1 MTKRV
6 LLSLDVEEFDLP
18 NEYGLSISPEEGI
31 AVTSEGLIRVLRLLE
46 SLDVQATCFVTA
58 KFAQS
63 RPDLMAGMAGRYE
76 IASHGLNHSCLK
88 QGDLSASRIELERL
102 TGKRVCGFRSPRL
115 SAVRHDEILAAGY
128 AYDSSE
134 NPIWLPGRYMNLFN
148 PRLPY
153 RSKGLLVLPISTS
166 PVIRYPLFWLSF
178 KRSPL
183 RLFKAMSSWALNS
196 NGYLN
201 IFFHPWEFSDLS
213 SWSLPVWLKNPNGEG
228 MLKKAGSIP
237 PMAQKKGDFRHL
249 RRLRRLSYRGSH
261 LTHRAIPGR
270 RIFRTGPSGCSGHH
284 GRKRDICR
292 NREINFRSTLLFYRA
307 IRSCPAEFAL
317 KR

>member
-6 LLSLDVEEFDLP
+6 LLSFDVEEFDLP
-18 NEYGLSISPEEGI
+18 SEYGLSISPEEGI
-31 AVTSEGLIRVLRLLE
+31 AVTSEGLVRLLRLLD

-76 IASHGLNHSCLK
+76 IASHGLNHSGFK
-88 QGDLSASRIELERL
+88 QGDLSASRVELERL

-115 SAVRHDEILAAGY
+115 SAVRHDDILAAGY
-128 AYDSSE
+128 TYDSSE

-178 KRSPL
+178 KRTPL
-183 RLFKAMSSWALNS
+183 RLFEVMSSWALNS

-213 SWSLPVWLKNPNGEG
+213 SWSLPAWLKNPNGEA
-228 MLKKAGSIP
+228 MLKKLEAYLLWLKKKASFVTCADFASHP
-237 PMAQKKGDFRHL
+237 TEQKSNGFWSWGNIEK
-249 RRLRRLSYRGSH
+249 
-261 LTHRAIPGR
+261 
-270 RIFRTGPSGCSGHH
+270 PS
-284 GRKRDICR
+284 
-292 NREINFRSTLLFYRA
+292 
-307 IRSCPAEFAL
+307 L
-317 KR
+317 K